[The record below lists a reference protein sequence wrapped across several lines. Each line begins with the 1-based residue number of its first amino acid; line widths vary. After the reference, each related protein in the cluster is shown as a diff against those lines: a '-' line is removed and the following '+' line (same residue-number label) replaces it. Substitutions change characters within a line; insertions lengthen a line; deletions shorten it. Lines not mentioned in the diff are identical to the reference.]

1 MAVGQATRI
10 VWPYWRFG
18 ELDKI
23 EDDIEMLDRVNELQF
38 SKTRTVHSITMSNNE
53 IYRRYGRPRYSPE
66 EPANSEMP
74 GWTRGGDK

>member
-23 EDDIEMLDRVNELQF
+23 EDDIEMLDRVNE
-38 SKTRTVHSITMSNNE
+38 M
-53 IYRRYGRPRYSPE
+53 
-66 EPANSEMP
+66 
-74 GWTRGGDK
+74 